1 MASVTTTFPTVLPS
15 LSAAVPATA
24 RSVRLVLYFHRG
36 LGSDKAAPQSI
47 LNPDLGHEARD
58 LLRAYQK
65 SLWEERGSPMVTQ
78 IEVREGTSKFSKA
91 KTVKSSSGSLTVAQK
106 KLRKRKYKKAE
117 ALRGSVSSAWGR
129 QALSEL
135 KNPSTLPSNVRNA
148 REGVRIQA
156 GGERTRPSDVEGR
169 KLTLAKERP
178 AWHEP
183 FLQPQAI
190 LLLRL
195 FLHVSQ

>member
-1 MASVTTTFPTVLPS
+1 MRPTRRPPRLP
-15 LSAAVPATA
+15 AAEL
-24 RSVRLVLYFHRG
+24 RSRNG
-36 LGSDKAAPQSI
+36 LLQPVVY
-47 LNPDLGHEARD
+47 E
-58 LLRAYQK
+58 LRR
-65 SLWEERGSPMVTQ
+65 S
-78 IEVREGTSKFSKA
+78 
-91 KTVKSSSGSLTVAQK
+91 
-106 KLRKRKYKKAE
+106 
-117 ALRGSVSSAWGR
+117 SVSSAWGR